1 MFKQIDKG
9 EWNSLYDAEPLCT
22 LPFSVSEIEEM
33 HDVKFFEYVE
43 EGLGTVF
50 GAFCIIDSHLLF
62 LNGYGTKDDKS
73 IGIAIEVQGNNTDP
87 ENTVQKISSVF
98 KVQPN
103 WVREDLSIPKWKLL
117 RQGDD
122 GNEVE
127 ITRFHRRELAEY
139 VMKKFT
145 DRGHKQIYF
154 IRENA

>member
-1 MFKQIDKG
+1 MLKQIDKE
-9 EWNSLYDAEPLCT
+9 EWNPLYDAEPLCT
-22 LPFSVSEIEEM
+22 LPFSVNEIEEK
-33 HDVKFFEYVE
+33 HDIKFFKYVE

-50 GAFCIIDSHLLF
+50 GAFCSADTHLLF
-62 LNGYGTKDDKS
+62 LNGYHSRDDKR
-73 IGIAIEVQGNNTDP
+73 IGIAIDAQGNNTDP

-98 KVQPN
+98 KVKPS
-103 WVREDLSIPKWKLL
+103 WVRENLSTPKWGLL

-145 DRGHKQIYF
+145 DKGHKQIYF
-154 IRENA
+154 SRENA